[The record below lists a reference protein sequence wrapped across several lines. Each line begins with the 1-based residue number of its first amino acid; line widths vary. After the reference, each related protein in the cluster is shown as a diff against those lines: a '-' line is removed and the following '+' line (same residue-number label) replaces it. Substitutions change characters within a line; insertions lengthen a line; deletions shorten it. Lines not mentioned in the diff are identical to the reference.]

1 MTQKTPVH
9 LNRRFLCVMFG
20 KILIGR
26 PKANHQP
33 CLGRNKLFDIGNWEF
48 SITAFIKAN
57 TIAKFLIRNNRLIGI
72 NNRRHHRHS
81 DNIIFRTLS
90 QQTLYFQPNTQRHHR
105 AA

>member
-1 MTQKTPVH
+1 MTQKTPVQM
-9 LNRRFLCVMFG
+9 NRRFFALCLR

-26 PKANHQP
+26 PKTNHQP
-33 CLGRNKLFDIGNWEF
+33 CLSRDKLLDIGNWKF
-48 SITAFIKAN
+48 AVTAFIKAN

-81 DNIIFRTLS
+81 DNIIFRTFG
-90 QQTLYFQPNTQRHHR
+90 QRTLYFQPNTQRHHR